1 MRRLRLIR
9 RHRLLCIGL
18 ALFCLLFQQVAMAAY
33 ACAAD
38 AGGSMLTRGDCAQM
52 HDTPGHAKDP
62 RCNEHCADRA
72 ASSSTA
78 QVPSLP
84 ASILAMP
91 PVLEGSIARAP
102 EHQPLPD
109 PTFLRPDPPP
119 TLRFCSL
126 LI

>member
-9 RHRLLCIGL
+9 RHRLLCIGML
-18 ALFCLLFQQVAMAAY
+18 LFCLLFQQVAMAAY
-33 ACAAD
+33 ACAD
-38 AGGSMLTRGDCAQM
+38 GSMAASGDCAQM
-52 HDTPGHAKDP
+52 HDAPGHAKDP
-62 RCNEHCADRA
+62 RCTEHCADRA
-72 ASSSTA
+72 TSASTA

-84 ASILAMP
+84 ALTPAMP
-91 PVLEGSIARAP
+91 PVSPGSIALALAP
-102 EHQPLPD
+102 ERQPLPD